1 MNDLNKVLGKLTYGL
16 YVLTTNNGGCMV
28 DAVCQISSGEF
39 PLISVSVNKNN
50 NTNQLMTENDKFALS
65 IFGMESDPEIIKTYG
80 YNSMKNYNK
89 FEAGKNPVTFETDNV
104 NIEADAFADCP
115 KLKTVYVPNGS
126 IPHYAEHFENTVEI
140 LHK

>member
-28 DAVCQISSGEF
+28 DAVCQISSGEY

-65 IFGMESDPEIIKTYG
+65 IFGMESDPEIIKYCQGHKINIDLGTPTSCKVALFNLETLEPVYF
-80 YNSMKNYNK
+80 YENNPIN
-89 FEAGKNPVTFETDNV
+89 FE
-104 NIEADAFADCP
+104 
-115 KLKTVYVPNGS
+115 
-126 IPHYAEHFENTVEI
+126 
-140 LHK
+140 

>member
-1 MNDLNKVLGKLTYGL
+1 MKKTIKKMLGIILACTTVMMSVCACGNSTDDKEKITVTFMNGDEKLGEVTATAGEKLSDYEKYEKVDGFEFLGWFETPTFLETSKKDL
-16 YVLTTNNGGCMV
+16 
-28 DAVCQISSGEF
+28 
-39 PLISVSVNKNN
+39 
-50 NTNQLMTENDKFALS
+50 
-65 IFGMESDPEIIKTYG
+65 KT
-80 YNSMKNYNK
+80 
-89 FEAGKNPVTFETDNV
+89 VTFETDNV